1 MSLVNVICENEEHES
16 DRNSTEE
23 KKISRC
29 SIKNKARRVNK
40 AIRRTMMKALVETNQ
55 NDQDR
60 KTSISTS
67 PETSALSSSGCAVHG
82 QASQSRLMTQKTH
95 LQSECDNVVSNLIDS
110 IEASFAVI
118 EADLLSL
125 TTEAR
130 AVSPTEWQLH

>member
-60 KTSISTS
+60 KSISTS
-67 PETSALSSSGCAVHG
+67 PETSSLSSSGCAAQC
-82 QASQSRLMTQKTH
+82 QASQCRPMTQKTH
-95 LQSECDNVVSNLIDS
+95 FLSECDNVVSNLIDS

-130 AVSPTEWQLH
+130 AVSPTEWPLH